1 MVKTV
6 LIVDDSEFVLNSLEK
21 ELNKELDIRILKATN
36 FKEALNYILE
46 EEIIHIAVIDLNLSG
61 AKNAKVIN
69 YARRKDIPTVIL
81 AEKFNDKLKDII
93 LKKDILDYV
102 IKNNLDCIGKIVDI
116 VRRTLKNYDT
126 NVMVVEDS
134 PVQLSVA
141 VKKLEKMKFNVTA
154 AVNGKEAFDFVQKGD
169 KKYSLILTDY
179 NMPVMDG
186 IELTFK
192 LREIYKK
199 DRLGI
204 IVLSSSDQP
213 DIATIFIKIGANDFI
228 NKPYS
233 DVEFTTRI
241 NSNLELLDI
250 FEQSRKKDQH
260 LFRSEKMASMGEM
273 IANIAHQW
281 RQPLSAISSL
291 VSGLKVQKNIGI
303 EVDDKELEEA
313 FDTIFER
320 TQFLTQTIDDFRNF
334 TKEDKD
340 IEQINTKDIV
350 KRVISILHA
359 NIIHLHIEL
368 DINIEDDCTFSGLPG
383 EISQV
388 ILNIINNAKDILKHK
403 EQKIK
408 KITINAYKKDD
419 NIIIKIQDNAG
430 GIPEDILHKIFDP
443 YFTTKHQSQGTGIG
457 LYMSKNI
464 IEQHHNGILTASN
477 DDEGAIFTITLPI
490 TQAY

>member
-6 LIVDDSEFVLNSLEK
+6 LIVDDSEFILNALEK
-21 ELNKELDIRILKATN
+21 EINKELDVKILKTTN
-36 FKEALNYILE
+36 FREALDYILK
-46 EEIIHIAVIDLNLSG
+46 EEIIHVAIIDLNLSG
-61 AKNAKVIN
+61 AKNGKVLN
-69 YARRKDIPTVIL
+69 YAQRKYIPSIL
-81 AEKFNDKLKDII
+81 LTDKFDEELKDII
-93 LKKDILDYV
+93 LKKDIIDYI
-102 IKNNLDCIGKIVDI
+102 IKNNPENIGKVVDI
-116 VRRTLKNYDT
+116 VRRVLKNYDT

-134 PVQLSVA
+134 PVQLAVA
-141 VKKLEKMKFNVTA
+141 VEKLEKMKLNVTT
-154 AVNGKEAFDFVQKGD
+154 AVNGQEALNLIQKGD

-186 IELTFK
+186 MELIFK

-204 IVLSSSDQP
+204 IVLSSSDKP
-213 DIATIFIKIGANDFI
+213 EIATMFIKIGANDFI

-241 NSNLELLDI
+241 NSNLELIDI
-250 FEQSRKKDQH
+250 FEQSRRKDQH

-273 IANIAHQW
+273 IGNIAHQW

-303 EVDDKELEEA
+303 EIDDRELCEA

-334 TKEDKD
+334 TKEDKET
-340 IEQINTKDIV
+340 EQISSKDIIN
-350 KRVISILHA
+350 RVISILRA
-359 NIIHLHIEL
+359 NLIHLNIKLDLEL
-368 DINIEDDCTFSGLPG
+368 EDNCIFVGLSG

-388 ILNIINNAKDILKHK
+388 ILNILNNAKDILKHTK
-403 EQKIK
+403 QENK
-408 KITINAYKKDD
+408 KITIKSYKKDD
-419 NIIIKIQDNAG
+419 NIIIKIKDNAG
-430 GIPEDILHKIFDP
+430 GIPEDIMPKIFDP

-464 IEQHHNGILTASN
+464 IEQHHNGMLTATN
-477 DDEGAIFTITLPI
+477 DNQGAIFTIMIPI
-490 TQAY
+490 KSN